1 MSLTQL
7 LSDQRERLATLATL
21 LEAELE
27 LLTTGQIDGQRLSTL
42 AGEKQSL
49 LEELERMETLR
60 RQVQQRLGYPAG
72 HQGARTAA
80 MDAGCLPAWEACL
93 DATERTARL
102 NELAG
107 QMLEVRLTHNQR
119 MLDFI
124 QRIAEKTLYDPSG
137 RAGRQPGR
145 LNASA

>member
-1 MSLTQL
+1 MSLARL
-7 LSDQRERLATLATL
+7 LGDQSERLAALATL

-27 LLTTGQIDGQRLSTL
+27 VLTAGQIDGQRLSAV

-49 LEELERMETLR
+49 LEELERMESLR

-72 HQGARTAA
+72 HQGARAAA
-80 MDAGCLPAWEACL
+80 MDAGCLAAWEACL

-107 QMLEVRLTHNQR
+107 QMLDVRLTHNQR

-124 QRIAEKTLYDPSG
+124 SQVAEKTLYDPSG